1 MAERNSNPVW
11 LSCFVHPCGQLAAR
25 WSWEASNSSCSLRK
39 EIPRLHWRVVWWC
52 SNMWVFWVVR
62 VVKNLPANAGDVR
75 DAGLISCQCRRH
87 KRLAE
92 LACQCRG
99 QRAWEDPL
107 EEGMETHSSILAW
120 RIPWTESGGLWS
132 IGLQRVRHNWSNLAS
147 THTAVCGMLR
157 TKTGWPGP
165 FSGTAKA
172 DRPESCRSHL
182 GNFSHY
188 LFGSFCFKLDPYL

>member
-1 MAERNSNPVW
+1 MIS
-11 LSCFVHPCGQLAAR
+11 G
-25 WSWEASNSSCSLRK
+25 SNSSALSERNT
-39 EIPRLHWRVVWWC
+39 RFHWRVVWWC
-52 SNMWVFWVVR
+52 SNMWVSWVVQ

-92 LACQCRG
+92 FSCQCRRRKRWG
-99 QRAWEDPL
+99 RSPAGGHGNPL
-107 EEGMETHSSILAW
+107 QYSCLENPMDRRVWQAMVHRVAKSQTRLKQLSKHTHSSMWDAKNRDW
-120 RIPWTESGGLWS
+120 
-132 IGLQRVRHNWSNLAS
+132 
-147 THTAVCGMLR
+147 
-157 TKTGWPGP
+157 WPGP

-182 GNFSHY
+182 GNFSHN